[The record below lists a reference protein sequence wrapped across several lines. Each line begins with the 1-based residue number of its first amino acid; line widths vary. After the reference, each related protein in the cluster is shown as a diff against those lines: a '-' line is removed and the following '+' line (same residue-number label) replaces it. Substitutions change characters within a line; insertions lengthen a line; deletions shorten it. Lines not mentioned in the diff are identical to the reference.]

1 MDKTI
6 SNKSVSIIAELIV
19 RGITVATAESCT
31 GGGVAAALTSVSG
44 SSAVV
49 KGGIIAY
56 ATEVKS
62 KVLRVPRETVE
73 TQGVV
78 SETTVLEMAKGAIKV
93 LGSDI
98 AVATS
103 GVTGPTGGTEENPVC
118 TVWIAVVNRKGD
130 SKTLRFRD
138 IDRGRQK
145 NTRNA
150 VLNALKLLDVFL
162 KKDKN

>member
-62 KVLRVPRETVE
+62 KVLQVSRETLE

-78 SETTVLEMAKGAIKV
+78 SEATVLAMAKGAIKV

-118 TVWIAVVNRKGD
+118 TVWIAVVNRKGEA
-130 SKTLRFRD
+130 KTFRFRD

-162 KKDKN
+162 KKHKN